1 MKKISFYKNVFSIL
15 LFSMGAAFAAKG
27 EKLVTPFGFNV
38 GMDAGHVIHRGNLT
52 GKDGVQTIKIKGSSP
67 CVGGFIGYNY
77 ALNSSYF
84 TGLEAFGKL
93 HNTEYTKSHAV
104 NAGYIK
110 ERLSMKN
117 SFGANVL
124 LGVYNANKSVY
135 IKVGGIQTK
144 FRLRLDSTQHQP
156 HEETVKKKGLL
167 LGIGGDYLLTKNWG
181 MGVGY
186 DYVSYREVKFKNEF
200 SATYWPDVHNIYVR
214 IKYNF

>member
-15 LFSMGAAFAAKG
+15 LFSIGTALASKG
-27 EKLVTPFGFNV
+27 DKPMTPFGFNL
-38 GMDAGHVIHRGNLT
+38 GMDVGSVIHRGNLT

-67 CVGGFIGYNY
+67 FIGGFMGYNY

-84 TGLEAFGKL
+84 TGLEMFGKL
-93 HNTEYTKSHAV
+93 HNAEYTKSYAT
-104 NAGYIK
+104 NNGYIK

-135 IKVGGIQTK
+135 LKVGGIQTK
-144 FRLRLDSTQHQP
+144 FRLRLDSTQHQS

-167 LGIGGDYLLTKNWG
+167 LGVGGDYFLTQKWG
-181 MGVGY
+181 VGVGY
-186 DYVSYREVKFKNEF
+186 DYISYKGVRFKDEF
-200 SATYWPDVHNIYVR
+200 SANYRPDVHDIHVR
-214 IKYNF
+214 IKYHF